1 MVTIWALF
9 GTANIL
15 MIDRSFFGVHLI
27 SVRGDI
33 REYKNGTT
41 VHGAQLISESGDRPT
56 PLTYYHPEGPMA
68 QIVND
73 TRKTPARTI
82 GIIGLGTGA
91 LSCYSTPG
99 QDWHYYEIDPMV
111 VDIATNPQYFSFMST
126 CAPDAKIHVGDARI
140 VLQEQTDLKYDI
152 LVIDAYSS
160 DAIPVHLATAEAIQ
174 LYLDRLNK
182 GGILVF
188 HVSNRFYDLSQPL
201 AVAAKEL
208 GLVGRYRYQKTA
220 ELQDAIG
227 AYPSKVV
234 TLARTTEDLGISA
247 TDSLWGPLPEPSI
260 KLWTDD
266 YANLLAALK

>member
-1 MVTIWALF
+1 
-9 GTANIL
+9 
-15 MIDRSFFGVHLI
+15 
-27 SVRGDI
+27 
-33 REYKNGTT
+33 
-41 VHGAQLISESGDRPT
+41 
-56 PLTYYHPEGPMA
+56 
-68 QIVND
+68 
-73 TRKTPARTI
+73 
-82 GIIGLGTGA
+82 
-91 LSCYSTPG
+91 
-99 QDWHYYEIDPMV
+99 MV

>member
-1 MVTIWALF
+1 M
-9 GTANIL
+9 
-15 MIDRSFFGVHLI
+15 
-27 SVRGDI
+27 
-33 REYKNGTT
+33 
-41 VHGAQLISESGDRPT
+41 
-56 PLTYYHPEGPMA
+56 
-68 QIVND
+68 
-73 TRKTPARTI
+73 
-82 GIIGLGTGA
+82 
-91 LSCYSTPG
+91 
-99 QDWHYYEIDPMV
+99 
-111 VDIATNPQYFSFMST
+111 
-126 CAPDAKIHVGDARI
+126 
-140 VLQEQTDLKYDI
+140 
-152 LVIDAYSS
+152 
-160 DAIPVHLATAEAIQ
+160 
-174 LYLDRLNK
+174 
-182 GGILVF
+182 F